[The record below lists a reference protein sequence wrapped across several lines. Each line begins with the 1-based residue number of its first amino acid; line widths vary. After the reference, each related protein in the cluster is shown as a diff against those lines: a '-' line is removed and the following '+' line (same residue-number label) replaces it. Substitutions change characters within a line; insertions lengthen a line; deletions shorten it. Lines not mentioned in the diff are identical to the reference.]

1 MASNN
6 EILNSIP
13 SASTKRLKDRRNPEI
28 WCYTQDLY
36 NNELK
41 KYRDKQ
47 YILYCKYYIEEPYG
61 VKCVINFRN
70 HLMKKH
76 KITVPKT
83 LGVIYQGAEE
93 KL

>member
-1 MASNN
+1 MASND

-13 SASTKRLKDRRNPEI
+13 SASIERLKDKRNPKI
-28 WCYTQDLY
+28 WCYIQDLY
-36 NNELK
+36 NDKPK

-61 VKCVINFRN
+61 AKCVTNFRN
-70 HLMKKH
+70 YLTKKY

-83 LGVIYQGAEE
+83 LGVVH
-93 KL
+93 